1 MTFLFLS
8 GIIIVN
14 YISVIRISHNLSYN
28 VVRRCKKYN
37 IETLKEISMYV
48 IERLVVSGALKK
60 PSELRAPGLC
70 TIMFSDRLPE

>member
-1 MTFLFLS
+1 MRKVAEL
-8 GIIIVN
+8 
-14 YISVIRISHNLSYN
+14 YN
-28 VVRRCKKYN
+28 SCP
-37 IETLKEISMYV
+37 EISMYV